1 MIKKI
6 LEFENIKIEGGM
18 NTPEQVE
25 KLVESLLTVINKNI
39 EGDVVEFG
47 CYVGESSKYL
57 MKTLIE
63 TNSDKKL
70 FVYDSFEGLPDLSK
84 WEENSGWK
92 PRTLKTT
99 EDVLINNFIQN
110 DIPIPFIHKD
120 WFKEIP
126 HYKNIIS

>member
-110 DIPIPFIHKD
+110 DIP
-120 WFKEIP
+120 EC
-126 HYKNIIS
+126 N